1 MFEFLKP
8 KKYTYVDALPKLP
21 VLEEVPVRT
30 NPTDYKLLYQNQR
43 TITKC
48 LVQACLDILSM
59 AELKAQ
65 GDDVYLTRC
74 SKVREAVNK
83 AKEMV

>member
-1 MFEFLKP
+1 MMFELLKP
-8 KKYTYVDALPKLP
+8 KNLGKYID
-21 VLEEVPVRT
+21 VRSKSE
-30 NPTDYKLLYQNQR
+30 PDYKLLYQNQR

-83 AKEMV
+83 AKETV

>member
-1 MFEFLKP
+1 MFELFKP
-8 KKYTYVDALPKLP
+8 KNYGKVVDAP
-21 VLEEVPVRT
+21 VKKEP
-30 NPTDYKLLYQNQR
+30 DYKLLYQNQR

-65 GDDVYLTRC
+65 WDDVYLTRC

-83 AKEMV
+83 AKETV